1 MKAFQTIHPFAS
13 SLGISVHE
21 PVARGFAQTV
31 FDPPAGKG
39 LEMTKRV
46 KDFVDINDH
55 VSLDDL
61 INRLV
66 ELKATLPGDCE
77 AELRL
82 RGDEVFG
89 RKLSISYFRPLTA
102 EEEECEARYAD
113 AEEKRRAA

>member
-1 MKAFQTIHPFAS
+1 
-13 SLGISVHE
+13 
-21 PVARGFAQTV
+21 
-31 FDPPAGKG
+31 
-39 LEMTKRV
+39 MTRRV

-61 INRLV
+61 IGRLV
-66 ELKATLPGDCE
+66 ELKATLPEDCG

-89 RKLSISYFRPLTA
+89 RRLSISYFRPMTP

-113 AEEKRRAA
+113 AAEKQRAAA